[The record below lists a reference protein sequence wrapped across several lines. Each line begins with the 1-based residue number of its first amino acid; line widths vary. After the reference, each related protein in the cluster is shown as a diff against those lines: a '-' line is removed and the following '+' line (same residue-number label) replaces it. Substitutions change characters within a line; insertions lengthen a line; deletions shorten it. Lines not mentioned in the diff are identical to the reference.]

1 MALSVTHF
9 PAQNL
14 TFALWFGPS
23 ELQQRNIISRLRKA
37 GADAAHPMLLPGILA
52 ELERGREMEA
62 VDEIINGIEEQLARI
77 GQETVSSWQLSSQT
91 KAERN
96 RQKTE
101 AWLNATFSKNI
112 LVANV
117 ALLYSMRRHLDE
129 FPYMVDLA
137 PAPKQQPRGHYA
149 ANHPENR
156 DWQHGTSQSAS
167 STADVFVPHANH
179 IYSVSGFSRQNT
191 LIAEPKSINDQEAK
205 GQDPLHVAS
214 MEEKYHDT
222 LQQAAMRMKDRLTS
236 IIGEYDDKIRHCT
249 MEVDGMAMATQW
261 VSSPFFSCSEAK
273 LKRLNSLTVRPTW
286 KSQRP
291 AVKTRARCGQ
301 SH

>member
-23 ELQQRNIISRLRKA
+23 ETQQRNIISRLRKA
-37 GADAAHPMLLPGILA
+37 GPDAAHPMLLPGILA
-52 ELERGREMEA
+52 ELERGRVMEA
-62 VDEIINGIEEQLARI
+62 SDELINGIEEQLTRI

-117 ALLYSMRRHLDE
+117 ALLSSMRQHLDE
-129 FPYMVDLA
+129 FQYTVDPA
-137 PAPKQQPRGHYA
+137 PAPRQQAPGHYVP
-149 ANHPENR
+149 NYPVNR
-156 DWQHGTSQSAS
+156 DWQPGRSQSPS
-167 STADVFVPHANH
+167 SIADMFVSYENQ
-179 IYSVSGFSRQNT
+179 IDSSSGFSRQNT
-191 LIAEPKSINDQEAK
+191 LIAEPKTISEQQAKGKDDFQEAPMEAK
-205 GQDPLHVAS
+205 DQDILA
-214 MEEKYHDT
+214 
-222 LQQAAMRMKDRLTS
+222 QAAMRMKDRITS
-236 IIGEYDDKIRHCT
+236 IIAEYDDKIRHCT

-261 VSSPFFSCSEAK
+261 VSSSFS
-273 LKRLNSLTVRPTW
+273 RL
-286 KSQRP
+286 
-291 AVKTRARCGQ
+291 
-301 SH
+301 